1 METFNAV
8 MRALIFIVLTGTAA
22 VGMFAGAYHHYLCS
36 AQCRGRCD
44 LLVGHDQRHLLLAHS
59 SDLVT
64 TNNNRK
70 KAISK

>member
-22 VGMFAGAYHHYLCS
+22 VGNHYLCS